1 MNNNNIDRVEAYQLS
16 SQQCASH
23 APDWETSQPCMAV
36 LVEGPAL
43 NVDLEALRH
52 AVDEAAR
59 QHEVLRTRYRTVPG
73 LVYPVQH
80 VVADLLPA
88 CTLLEAEVDDD
99 ALLSAAR
106 GLIDAQAGAVVGL
119 AMARP
124 VKGRVRWALA
134 ASRYSLDVQGI
145 QDLAKACLLHC
156 LEGAPAFAAEEPLQ
170 YADYAAWQNELF
182 ATELGQEGGRFWEAR
197 SRDEADAP
205 RLPFEQPATGQRLV
219 QSIALSGQ
227 ASQFI
232 QATAERLALPI
243 ESVTL
248 GLWAAWVAR
257 VAQTDAFSFEWICI
271 ARAPELDGAWGNYA
285 TALPVSLR
293 LSPGSP
299 VDVLIRSVHEQV
311 QLAASWHEC
320 FNASVY
326 LAGLARAGRPR
337 AALQFEHVRLLAMP
351 GGWVVKRVDAGCGQ
365 AGLRCECVEAA
376 DGSLEWR
383 WLNDGRFDGDA
394 VKAWLRQVDALSTSA
409 ASHPDA
415 LASNLPM
422 VCADERDW
430 ILRQGRVVTESGEA
444 WPDQTLQAMFEAH
457 ARHAPNAK
465 AVVCG
470 QDQWS
475 YRELD
480 RQANRLARRLQAQGV
495 GLDDVV
501 GVHIGRSAH
510 AIASMLA
517 VLKAGAA
524 YVPIDPAYP
533 ADRIAHVLDDAQ
545 VSTVLTLA
553 CEAGRL
559 PAMGLTI
566 LHVDEPHE
574 EGDASPLTLKMP
586 ASPQSL
592 AYLIYT
598 SGSTGLPKGVMV
610 SHGNAVASTA
620 ARLQFY
626 KEPLSSYLLLSSLSF
641 DSSVAGVFWTLS
653 QGGTLHLPTDDE
665 HQDALQIGQL
675 IADHRISHVLALP
688 SFYKQILLSLK
699 NGASLQCAIVA
710 GEACHADVVAQHRQ
724 SVPRAALVNEYG
736 PTEGTV
742 WSHAWRIDT
751 ESPPAPGQAIP
762 IGHPVPSSSGLV
774 LDEHMALCPIG
785 VPGELYLGGP
795 GIARGYLKRPG
806 LTAQRFVAHPFL
818 SGERLYRTGDLVR
831 CRPDGALDYLGRVD
845 HQVKIR
851 GFRVELGEVEARLL
865 AQPGVREAVVVAA
878 QGPGGLRLVG
888 YVAAKAGH
896 TIDVASL
903 RDGVGQS
910 LPAYMVPSVII
921 ALDHFPL
928 TPNGKL
934 DRQAL
939 PDPDAGAN
947 RPFEAPENAVEQAL
961 CAVWQDVLGLAQ
973 VSRGDNFFELGG
985 DSILGLQIV
994 ARARQAGWKIVP
1006 KQLFERQTVAQLA
1019 LVAVPIGQDAR
1030 SEASQT
1036 SGEVP
1041 LLPIQA
1047 AFFAQ
1052 DVPERHHWNQSV
1064 LLRMREAPDLPGLAQ
1079 ALVAVVGHHDSFRLR
1094 FEAQADGRWSQHYEP
1109 VFGESVGEL
1118 LWIRRGCQASG
1129 LEALCDEAQRSLD
1142 LSRGPLLR
1150 ALAIEM
1156 ADGSWRLL
1164 LVAHHL
1170 VVDGVSWRV
1179 LLEDLHAACE
1189 QALARRDIVLPSR
1202 THSYKDWAL
1211 ALQGYIDQHPEEL
1224 AHWQGLSDVPASLP
1238 CVRPSGSNTA
1248 ADLQVIEVRLD
1259 AAKTETLL
1267 KVAPAAYRTQVSD
1280 LLLTALGRALC
1291 AWTGQ
1296 DQVLVDVEGHGR
1308 EDVFEGM
1315 DLSRTV
1321 GWFTSVFPVALTP
1334 LGELGEAVKRVKES
1348 LRQVPGRG
1356 LSHGVF
1362 KHLGHAS
1369 QKAALDGLPQ
1379 ARINF
1384 NYLGQ
1389 FDGSFGGSTGWQL
1402 ASERGGTAVN
1412 GAAPQA
1418 HEFSVNGRVHE
1429 GQLQLAVSYSQAR
1442 HDRHTVQ
1449 AWVDRFQQELE
1460 ALVDHCV
1467 RGAQGVTPSDFP
1479 LCGLNQTQLDQ
1490 LPLALGNLQDLYPLS
1505 PIQSGILFHSV
1516 YDVSS
1521 KAYINQL
1528 RVDIEGLD
1536 TVRFKA
1542 AWQAVVAR
1550 HDVLRTGFLQ
1560 GTSHLQWVA
1569 KSLDM
1574 AMLEQDWRDRSEP
1587 REALDAL
1594 AQAELDQG
1602 FDLAKPPLMR
1612 MALVRLNDARHHFI
1626 WTSHHLLLDGW
1637 STAQLLS
1644 EVIRHHDGQALETPS
1659 GQYRDYIGWLKSADL
1674 EASRRHWHAQ
1684 LAALEEPSRLA
1695 PLITHRDGQASL
1707 PAETRTVL
1715 DRPMMVRLAKVA
1727 AAERVTVNTLIQ
1739 AAWAL
1744 LLARY
1749 LGQQTVCF
1757 GATVAGR
1764 PDGLSGAQQMLGLFI
1779 NTLPMCVPIAAERPV
1794 GDWLRD
1800 LQARNV
1806 ASREHEQVPLHE
1818 VQRRAGYGGQA
1829 LFDSIVVF
1837 ENYPI
1842 DQALLNTEE
1851 RGGSRLRFSQ
1861 VISRGE
1867 TSYPLT
1873 LVVQQGDELSLSFG
1887 FDADRLDPDKVA
1899 VVARTMAGLLAKLVE
1914 DTHQPVGSVQ
1924 LLNAEESFKLRSWSV
1939 NGQVRP
1945 DARPVHELIEAQA
1958 QARPDAVAV
1967 VFAQAQLSYGEL
1979 NERANRL
1986 AHRLLSLGVV
1996 PDTAVGIAAERS
2008 LEMVV
2013 GLLAILKAGAA
2024 YVPIDPEYPPERIAY
2039 MASDSGIGLL
2049 LTQSHLVQALPC
2061 PAHVRLLLI
2070 DQVDW
2075 SGEASHNPQVPLHGE
2090 SLAYVIYTS
2099 GSTGQPKG
2107 AANRHRALHNRL
2119 GWMQSAYGLDETDT
2133 VLQKTPFSFDV
2144 SVWEFFWPLMVGA
2157 RLAMAAPGDH
2167 RDPERLVDLIQAHGI
2182 TTIHFVPSML
2192 QAFMAHEQVS
2202 QCSGL
2207 KRIVCSGEALPA
2219 ELQGQVLQR
2228 LPQAGLY
2235 NLYGPTEAAIDVTH
2249 WTCRDDGQSQVA
2261 IGRPIDGVSTWVLD
2275 ADLNPVPPGVVGE
2288 LYLGG
2293 AGLGRGYLNRPALSA
2308 ERFVADP
2315 QGTQGERLYRTGDL
2329 VRWRDDGQLAYV
2341 GRIDHQVKIRGLRIE
2356 LGEIEAQ
2363 LLAQPQVREAVVVA
2377 QSAAGGTRL
2386 VGYVSANAGDQPL
2399 DTQALR
2405 ARLGSALP
2413 EYMVPATIVVLP
2425 ALPLN
2430 ASGKIDRKALPPVAL
2445 DEARAYEAPQ
2455 GQAEEVLAQVWAQ
2468 VLGAE
2473 RVGRQ
2478 DNFFELGGD
2487 SIISLQIVARL
2498 RALGWKVT
2506 PRQMFERQS
2515 LAQLAMV
2522 AEPV

>member
-1 MNNNNIDRVEAYQLS
+1 MSNNHIDRVEEYPLS
-16 SQQCASH
+16 SQQCAH
-23 APDWETSQPCMAV
+23 HVQGWEVTQQPCMAV

-59 QHEVLRTRYRTVPG
+59 QHEVLRTRYRNVPG
-73 LVYPVQH
+73 LLYPVQH
-80 VVADLLPA
+80 VVAGLLPA
-88 CTLLEAEVDDD
+88 CTLLSGQVDDD
-99 ALLSAAR
+99 ALLAAAR
-106 GLIDAQAGAVVGL
+106 GLVDAQAGAVVGL

-134 ASRYSLDVQGI
+134 APRYSLDVQGI
-145 QDLAKACLLHC
+145 QDLARSCLLHC
-156 LEGAPAFAAEEPLQ
+156 LRGSPATTAEAPLQ

-182 ATELGQEGGRFWEAR
+182 ATELGQEGERFWEAS
-197 SRDEADAP
+197 SRGGADAP
-205 RLPFEQPATGQRLV
+205 RLPFEQTTRGQQVV
-219 QSIALSGQ
+219 QSRAMSMALSSP
-227 ASQFI
+227 ASQSI
-232 QATAERLALPI
+232 QAMAERLAMPTA
-243 ESVTL
+243 SVAL
-248 GLWAAWVAR
+248 GWWAAWVAR
-257 VAQTDAFSFEWICI
+257 AAQTDAFSFEWLCHT
-271 ARAPELDGAWGNYA
+271 RAPELEGALGNYA
-285 TALPVSLR
+285 TALPVSVR
-293 LSPGSP
+293 LELNSPIETLARA
-299 VDVLIRSVHEQV
+299 VNEQLQV
-311 QLAASWHEC
+311 AASWHEC
-320 FNASVY
+320 FNASVH
-326 LAGLARAGRPR
+326 LAGQAK
-337 AALQFEHVRLLAMP
+337 AAVQFEHVRLIEMP
-351 GGWVVKRVDAGCGQ
+351 GGWVAKRVDVGLGQ
-365 AGLRCECVEAA
+365 VGLRCEWIEAA
-376 DGSLEWR
+376 DGTFEWR
-383 WLNDGRFDGDA
+383 WLSDGRFEGHA
-394 VKAWLRQVDALSTSA
+394 LEAWLRQVDALSTSA
-409 ASHPDA
+409 RSHPDA
-415 LASNLPM
+415 LCSDLLMLCP
-422 VCADERDW
+422 DERDW
-430 ILRQGRVVTESGEA
+430 ILQQGRVTAEAGEA
-444 WPDQTLQAMFEAH
+444 LPDQTLQAMFEAH
-457 ARHAPNAK
+457 ARHSPNAK

-470 QDQWS
+470 QEHWS

-480 RQANRLARRLQAQGV
+480 RQANRLAHRLQSMGV

-501 GVHIGRSAH
+501 GVHIGRSVH

-533 ADRIAHVLDDAQ
+533 ADRIAHVLSDAQ

-553 CEAGRL
+553 GDAGRL
-559 PAMGLTI
+559 PAAGLNT
-566 LHVDEPHE
+566 LCVDELHE
-574 EGDASPLTLKMP
+574 EGDASPLKTP
-586 ASPQSL
+586 VISPQSL
-592 AYLIYT
+592 AYVVYT

-620 ARLQFY
+620 ARFQFY
-626 KEPLSSYLLLSSLSF
+626 KEALSSYLLLSSLSF
-641 DSSVAGVFWTLS
+641 DSSVAGIFWTLS

-665 HQDALQIGQL
+665 HQDPLQIGRL
-675 IADHRISHVLALP
+675 IAGHRISHVLALP
-688 SFYKQILLSLK
+688 SFYKQILLSLED
-699 NGASLQCAIVA
+699 GASLQCAIVA
-710 GEACHADVVAQHRQ
+710 GEACHADVVAQHRH

-742 WSHAWRIDT
+742 WSHAWRIDL
-751 ESPPAPGQAIP
+751 ESAPAGGPSIP
-762 IGHPVPSSSGLV
+762 IGHPVQSSSGLV
-774 LDEHMALCPIG
+774 LDEHMALCPVG

-806 LTAQRFVAHPFL
+806 LTAQRFVPHPFL

-831 CRPDGALDYLGRVD
+831 CRPDGALDYLGRID

-865 AQPGVREAVVVAA
+865 AQPGVREAAVIAS

-888 YVAAKAGH
+888 YVAAEAGQA
-896 TIDVASL
+896 IDVASL
-903 RDGVGQS
+903 RDGLGQL
-910 LPAYMVPSVII
+910 LPAYMVPGVIV

-939 PDPDAGAN
+939 PDPDTVAKRA
-947 RPFEAPENAVEQAL
+947 FEAPENAVEEAL

-973 VSRGDNFFELGG
+973 VGRGDNFFELGG

-1019 LVAVPIGQDAR
+1019 LVAVPIGQDAH
-1030 SEASQT
+1030 SKASQT
-1036 SGEVP
+1036 SGDVP

-1052 DVPERHHWNQSV
+1052 EVPERHHWNQSV
-1064 LLRMREAPDLPGLAQ
+1064 LLRLREAPDLPSLER
-1079 ALVAVVGHHDSFRLR
+1079 ALVAVVAHHDSFRLR
-1094 FEAQADGRWSQHYEP
+1094 YEVQAGGHWSQRYEP
-1109 VFGESVGEL
+1109 MSDESMDEL
-1118 LWIRRGCQASG
+1118 LWVRRGCQAES

-1150 ALAIEM
+1150 VLAIEL
-1156 ADGSWRLL
+1156 ADGGWRLL

-1170 VVDGVSWRV
+1170 VIDGVSWRV
-1179 LLEDLHAACE
+1179 LLEDLQTACE
-1189 QALARRDIVLPSR
+1189 QALARRDIVLPSG

-1211 ALQGYIDQHPEEL
+1211 ALQGYIAQHPEEL
-1224 AHWQGLSDVPASLP
+1224 AHWLALSDVPTSLP
-1238 CVRPSGSNTA
+1238 CARPSGSNTT
-1248 ADLQVIEVRLD
+1248 ADLEVIDVRLD
-1259 AAKTETLL
+1259 AARTAALL
-1267 KVAPAAYRTQVSD
+1267 KVAPAAYRTQVND

-1291 AWTGQ
+1291 DWTGQ
-1296 DQVLVDVEGHGR
+1296 AQILVDVEGHGR
-1308 EDVFEGM
+1308 EDLFEGL

-1321 GWFTSVFPVALTP
+1321 GWFTSVFPVALAP
-1334 LGELGEAVKRVKES
+1334 LGEPGEAVKRVKET
-1348 LRQVPGRG
+1348 LRRVPGRG

-1369 QKAALDGLPQ
+1369 QKAALEGLPQ

-1389 FDGSFGGSTGWQL
+1389 FDGSFDGGTAWQL
-1402 ASERGGTAVN
+1402 ADERGGAPMD
-1412 GAAPQA
+1412 GAAPQT

-1429 GQLQLAVSYSQAR
+1429 GQLQLGVSYSRAR

-1449 AWVDRFQQELE
+1449 AWVDRFQRELE
-1460 ALVDHCV
+1460 MLIDHCAQ
-1467 RGAQGVTPSDFP
+1467 GAQGVTPSDFP
-1479 LCGLNQTQLDQ
+1479 LSGLDQAQLDL
-1490 LPLALGNLQDLYPLS
+1490 LPVPLGDLQDLYPLS

-1516 YDVSS
+1516 YDSAS
-1521 KAYINQL
+1521 KAYVNQL

-1536 TVRFKA
+1536 AARFKA
-1542 AWQAVVAR
+1542 AWQAVVDR
-1550 HDVLRTGFLQ
+1550 HDILRTGFLP
-1560 GTSHLQWVA
+1560 GHSALQWVA
-1569 KSLDM
+1569 RSLDM
-1574 AMLEQDWRDRSEP
+1574 AMREQDWRGRSEP
-1587 REALDAL
+1587 GEALDAL

-1612 MALVRLNDARHHFI
+1612 MALVRLDAARHHFI

-1644 EVIRHHDGQALETPS
+1644 EVIRHHAGQALETP
-1659 GQYRDYIGWLKSADL
+1659 GGLYRDYIGWLKSADL
-1674 EASRRHWHAQ
+1674 EASHRHWDAQ
-1684 LAALEEPSRLA
+1684 LALLDEPSRLA
-1695 PLITHRDGQASL
+1695 PLIARRDHQASV
-1707 PAETRTVL
+1707 PTETRMVL
-1715 DRPMMVRLAKVA
+1715 DRPVMARLAKVA
-1727 AAERVTVNTLIQ
+1727 AVQRITVNTLVQ

-1744 LLARY
+1744 LLGRY

-1764 PDGLSGAQQMLGLFI
+1764 PDALPGAQQMLGLFI
-1779 NTLPMCVPIAAERPV
+1779 NTLPMCVPIVAERPV

-1818 VQRRAGYGGQA
+1818 IQRRAGHGGQA

-1842 DQALLNTEE
+1842 DQALLNTEGQ
-1851 RGGSRLRFSQ
+1851 GGSGLRFSQ
-1861 VISRGE
+1861 VVSRGE

-1873 LVVQQGDELSLSFG
+1873 LVVQQGDELILSFG
-1887 FDADRLDPDKVA
+1887 FDAGRLDSDKVA
-1899 VVARTMAGLLAKLVE
+1899 VVARTMVGLLAKLVE
-1914 DTHQPVGSVQ
+1914 DVDQPVGSVQ
-1924 LLNAEESFKLRSWSV
+1924 LLTSEERAKLRSWSV

-1967 VFAQAQLSYGEL
+1967 VFGQAQLSYGEL

-1986 AHRLLSLGVV
+1986 AHRLLSLGVAA
-1996 PDTAVGIAAERS
+1996 DTAVGIAAERS

-2049 LTQSHLVQALPC
+2049 LTQSHLAHALPC
-2061 PAHVRLLLI
+2061 PAHVNLLLI
-2070 DQVDW
+2070 DQLDL
-2075 SGEASHNPQVPLHGE
+2075 SGEASHNPQVALHGE
-2090 SLAYVIYTS
+2090 NLAYVIYTS

-2119 GWMQSAYGLDETDT
+2119 SWMQSAYKLDETDT

-2167 RDPERLVDLIQAHGI
+2167 RDPERLVELIQAHGI

-2202 QCSGL
+2202 QCTGL
-2207 KRIVCSGEALPA
+2207 TRIVCSGEALPA

-2293 AGLGRGYLNRPALSA
+2293 AGLGRGY
-2308 ERFVADP
+2308 
-2315 QGTQGERLYRTGDL
+2315 
-2329 VRWRDDGQLAYV
+2329 
-2341 GRIDHQVKIRGLRIE
+2341 
-2356 LGEIEAQ
+2356 
-2363 LLAQPQVREAVVVA
+2363 
-2377 QSAAGGTRL
+2377 
-2386 VGYVSANAGDQPL
+2386 
-2399 DTQALR
+2399 
-2405 ARLGSALP
+2405 
-2413 EYMVPATIVVLP
+2413 
-2425 ALPLN
+2425 
-2430 ASGKIDRKALPPVAL
+2430 
-2445 DEARAYEAPQ
+2445 
-2455 GQAEEVLAQVWAQ
+2455 
-2468 VLGAE
+2468 
-2473 RVGRQ
+2473 
-2478 DNFFELGGD
+2478 
-2487 SIISLQIVARL
+2487 
-2498 RALGWKVT
+2498 
-2506 PRQMFERQS
+2506 
-2515 LAQLAMV
+2515 
-2522 AEPV
+2522 